1 MNSFNCF
8 FLLSYFQKAYRCDI
22 GVLFSCQIFHWNKY
36 QTVVYLYIADILS
49 LQKNEY
55 GSNKGDIG
63 KMDGGAEASL
73 SFGQASID
81 GS

>member
-1 MNSFNCF
+1 M
-8 FLLSYFQKAYRCDI
+8 QK
-22 GVLFSCQIFHWNKY
+22 L
-36 QTVVYLYIADILS
+36 YLCK
-49 LQKNEY
+49 KNEY

-63 KMDGGAEASL
+63 KMDGGAEASP